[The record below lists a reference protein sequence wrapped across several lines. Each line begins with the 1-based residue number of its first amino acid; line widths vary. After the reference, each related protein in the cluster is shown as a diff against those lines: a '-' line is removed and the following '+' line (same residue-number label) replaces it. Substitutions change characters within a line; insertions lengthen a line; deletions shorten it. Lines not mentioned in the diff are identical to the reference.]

1 MNFVIDVNNTKYV
14 VDAEKLERL
23 TDVLD
28 GCLIF
33 ANEYNRGEDGGE
45 SFYTYHAYEQDVESG
60 MQSVQAISSA
70 ALAVAKL
77 AGRKK

>member
-23 TDVLD
+23 TEVLD
-28 GCLIF
+28 GCLVF
-33 ANEYNRGEDGGE
+33 SNEYNRGEDGGE

>member
-1 MNFVIDVNNTKYV
+1 MNFVIEVNSNRYV
-14 VDAEKLERL
+14 VDAEKLERI

-33 ANEYNRGEDGGE
+33 SAEYNRGENGGE
-45 SFYTYHAYEQDVESG
+45 SFYTYHAYGQDVESG
-60 MQSVQAISSA
+60 MQTVQAISNA

>member
-1 MNFVIDVNNTKYV
+1 MNFVIEVNNTKYV
-14 VDAEKLERL
+14 VDAEKLERI

>member
-1 MNFVIDVNNTKYV
+1 MNFVIEVNNTKYV
-14 VDAEKLERL
+14 VDAEKLERI

-33 ANEYNRGEDGGE
+33 ANEYNRGTDGGE

>member
-1 MNFVIDVNNTKYV
+1 MNFVIEVNNTKYV
-14 VDAEKLERL
+14 VDAEKLERI
-23 TDVLD
+23 TDVLA
-28 GCLIF
+28 GCLVF
-33 ANEYNRGEDGGE
+33 SNEYNRGEDGGD

>member
-1 MNFVIDVNNTKYV
+1 MNFVIEVNNTKYV

-23 TDVLD
+23 TEVLD
-28 GCLIF
+28 GCLVF
-33 ANEYNRGEDGGE
+33 SNEYNRGEDGGE

>member
-1 MNFVIDVNNTKYV
+1 MNFIVDVNSTQYV
-14 VDAEKLERL
+14 VDAEKLERITAEL
-23 TDVLD
+23 I

-33 ANEYNRGEDGGE
+33 SNEYNRGENGGE

-60 MQSVQAISSA
+60 MQAVQAISSA

>member
-1 MNFVIDVNNTKYV
+1 MNFVIEVNNTKYV
-14 VDAEKLERL
+14 VDAEKLERI

-28 GCLIF
+28 GCLVF
-33 ANEYNRGEDGGE
+33 SNEYNRGEDGGD
-45 SFYTYHAYEQDVESG
+45 SFDTYHAYEQDVESG

-77 AGRKK
+77 EGRKK

>member
-1 MNFVIDVNNTKYV
+1 MNFVIEVNNTKYV

-23 TDVLD
+23 TEVLD
-28 GCLIF
+28 GCLVF
-33 ANEYNRGEDGGE
+33 SNEYNRGEDGGD

>member
-1 MNFVIDVNNTKYV
+1 MNFVIEVNNTKYV
-14 VDAEKLERL
+14 VDAEKLERI

-33 ANEYNRGEDGGE
+33 ANEYNRGTDGGD

>member
-1 MNFVIDVNNTKYV
+1 MNFIVAVNNTQYV
-14 VDAEKLERL
+14 VDAEKLERITAEL
-23 TDVLD
+23 S

-33 ANEYNRGEDGGE
+33 SNEYNRGENGGE
-45 SFYTYHAYEQDVESG
+45 SFYTYHAYEQDVEDG
-60 MQSVQAISSA
+60 MHSVKAISSA

>member
-1 MNFVIDVNNTKYV
+1 MNFVIEVNNTKYV
-14 VDAEKLERL
+14 VDAEKLERI

-28 GCLIF
+28 GCLVF
-33 ANEYNRGEDGGE
+33 SNEYNRGEDGGE

-70 ALAVAKL
+70 AVAVAKL